1 MKNLS
6 NATEIFGKWAEQGK
20 DVGMEKGHAF
30 SVGDML
36 DFALKE
42 RVDKAKKFSFLD
54 VGCGNGWVVRKV
66 LQNILC
72 NRAVG
77 IDGAK
82 QMIKNAESNG
92 GNGHYVL
99 ANLNSFEF
107 KETFD
112 LIHSMEVLYYLE
124 NPAEIINK
132 ISEGWLK
139 PGGRLIVGID
149 HYFENKASHSWQ
161 DKVGTPML
169 MLKEKEWLNIFKD
182 SELNDVEC
190 WRSNESDNWDGTLV
204 LTGKK
209 K

>member
-1 MKNLS
+1 
-6 NATEIFGKWAEQGK
+6 
-20 DVGMEKGHAF
+20 MEKGHAV
-30 SVGDML
+30 SVADML

-42 RVDKAKKFSFLD
+42 RVDRAKKFSFLD

-66 LQNILC
+66 LENTLC

-77 IDGAK
+77 VDGAK
-82 QMIKNAESNG
+82 QMIINAESNG

-99 ANLNSFEF
+99 ANLNSYESEE
-107 KETFD
+107 KFD

-124 NPAEIINK
+124 NPAETIYKINK
-132 ISEGWLK
+132 SWLK

-149 HYFENKASHSWQ
+149 HYYENKTSHSWQ

-182 SELNDVEC
+182 SGLSAVDC
-190 WRSNESDNWDGTLV
+190 WRSNGSNDWAGTLV
-204 LTGKK
+204 LTGIKK
-209 K
+209 

>member
-1 MKNLS
+1 
-6 NATEIFGKWAEQGK
+6 
-20 DVGMEKGHAF
+20 MEKGHAV

-42 RVDKAKKFSFLD
+42 RVDKGKKFSFLD

-66 LQNILC
+66 LQNTLC
-72 NRAVG
+72 NRSVG

-82 QMIKNAESNG
+82 QMIINAESHE

-99 ANLNSFEF
+99 ANLNSYESE
-107 KETFD
+107 ETFD
-112 LIHSMEVLYYLE
+112 LIHSMEVMYYLE
-124 NPAEIINK
+124 NPAEIIKK
-132 ISEGWLK
+132 ISESWLK

-149 HYFENKASHSWQ
+149 HYYENKASHSWQ
-161 DKVGTPML
+161 EKVGTPML

-182 SELNDVEC
+182 TGLIDVEY
-190 WRSNESDNWDGTLV
+190 WRSNESDNWAGTLV

-209 K
+209 KLN

>member
-20 DVGMEKGHAF
+20 DVGMEKGHAV

-42 RVDKAKKFSFLD
+42 RVDIAKKFSFLD

-107 KETFD
+107 EETFD

-182 SELNDVEC
+182 SELNNVEC

>member
-1 MKNLS
+1 MNNLS

-20 DVGMEKGHAF
+20 DVGMEKGHAS
-30 SVGDML
+30 SVNEML
-36 DFALKE
+36 NFALKE
-42 RVDKAKKFSFLD
+42 RINKGKKFSFLD

-66 LQNILC
+66 LENILC

-82 QMIKNAESNG
+82 QMITNAESNG

-99 ANLNSFEF
+99 ANLNSYESE
-107 KETFD
+107 ETFD

-124 NPAEIINK
+124 NPAETINK
-132 ISEGWLK
+132 ISQSWLE

-149 HYFENKASHSWQ
+149 HYYENKASHSWQ

-169 MLKEKEWLNIFKD
+169 MLKEKEWLHIFKG
-182 SELNDVEC
+182 SGLSNVEL
-190 WRSNESDNWDGTLV
+190 WRSNASDDWAGTLV
-204 LTGKK
+204 LTGTKK
-209 K
+209 